1 MNLHPPLHPPTAA
14 LRLPHDCGR
23 GAGQDG
29 GGELARPRK
38 PRRTWRGATSSG
50 TLLSKVLPEA
60 KNTLVLVEL
69 ILQLVRA
76 AIFVLKMAVCHCRL
90 ASRPAPQGARQLPGP
105 FACARCTAQTA
116 CCRRFC
122 HGVIEFLRLPPWVFV
137 VVCRVPAWPA
147 RVGICVR
154 SDIPWTMYGD
164 GGHVG
169 TLRTRPD
176 GRKRVDGPRLYGR
189 ASLVPS
195 PQPLNQFLEP
205 GRLDSGLLGDRV

>member
-1 MNLHPPLHPPTAA
+1 MRERVGKA
-14 LRLPHDCGR
+14 RR
-23 GAGQDG
+23 GA
-29 GGELARPRK
+29 LSSCTMVHLVI
-38 PRRTWRGATSSG
+38 PRRAGAS
-50 TLLSKVLPEA
+50 VAP
-60 KNTLVLVEL
+60 
-69 ILQLVRA
+69 QLVA
-76 AIFVLKMAVCHCRL
+76 ELVQASIFVLMEAAQAV
-90 ASRPAPQGARQLPGP
+90 RPASCPLPRRGRQLPGP
-105 FACARCTAQTA
+105 FACARSTAQTA

-176 GRKRVDGPRLYGR
+176 GRERVDRPRKFMAR
-189 ASLVPS
+189 TACMPDFTPSFERVPA
-195 PQPLNQFLEP
+195 
-205 GRLDSGLLGDRV
+205 